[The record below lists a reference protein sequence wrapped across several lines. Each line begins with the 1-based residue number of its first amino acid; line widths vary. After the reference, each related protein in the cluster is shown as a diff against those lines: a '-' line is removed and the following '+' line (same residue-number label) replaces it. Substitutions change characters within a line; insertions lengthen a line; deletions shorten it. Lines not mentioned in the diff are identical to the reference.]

1 MVGNLL
7 LRGMVVGVIA
17 GLLAFGFA
25 RVFGEPQVDRAI
37 AFEEQTA
44 AAEQAASGQPAA
56 EEPEIVSRA
65 TQAGIGL
72 LTGVVVY
79 GAAVGGLFSLV
90 FAYAYGRVG
99 RLGPRATAALL
110 ALAGFI
116 TIVIV
121 PDLKYPA
128 NPPAVGNPETIGA
141 RTELFFVMLVVS
153 IAAAVA
159 AIGLAQRLWASRGPW
174 NAAILAGL
182 AFVVVIAIAQYA
194 LPTVNEV
201 PETFPADL
209 LWRFRI
215 SSLGLHAVLWTVIGL
230 GFGALA
236 ERAVAEYRPRAPAHA
251 AARR

>member
-7 LRGMVVGVIA
+7 LRGMLVGVVA
-17 GLLAFGFA
+17 GLFAFGFA

-44 AAEQAASGQPAA
+44 AAEQAAKSEPAA
-56 EEPEIVSRA
+56 EEPEIVSRT
-65 TQAGIGL
+65 TQAGFGL
-72 LTGVVVY
+72 LTGVVLY
-79 GAAVGGLFSLV
+79 GAAIGGLFSLV

-99 RLGPRATAALL
+99 SLSPRATVALL

-116 TIVIV
+116 AIVIV

-141 RTELFFVMLVVS
+141 RTELFFVMLLVS

-159 AIGLAQRLWASRGPW
+159 SISLAQRLWASRGPW
-174 NAAILAGL
+174 NAAITAGL

-201 PETFPADL
+201 PENFPADL

-215 SSLGLHAVLWTVIGL
+215 ASLGLHGVLWTVIGL

-236 ERAVAEYRPRAPAHA
+236 ERSIAGYRP
-251 AARR
+251 AARAADR